1 MASSSLT
8 TTALPESVQ
17 SAKEAGLRYIVD
29 DRPGIQRRRA
39 GKGFRYIGADGKTIR
54 DRETLARIRSLV
66 IPPAWKDVWISPVA
80 NGHLQATGRDA
91 KGRKQSRYHP
101 NWRAVRDETK
111 YEHLLEFGQALPQI
125 RKRIDEDLSLPGLP
139 RQKILA
145 TLARLLESTLIRVGN
160 TEYAKSN
167 KSYGLTTMRNK
178 HTHVE
183 GSKVTFSFQGKSGV
197 RHAIKLTDH
206 RVANIIKRC
215 QNLPGQELF
224 QYLDEEGATHTID
237 SQDVNEYL
245 REISGRDITA
255 KDFRTWAGT
264 VMACILLRQ
273 AEAFTS
279 EAQAKR
285 NVVRAIQEVA
295 RRLGNTPAVCRKCY
309 VHPAV
314 LDRYMSGSMA
324 RALRGAVSKT
334 PAPTSEEQMAN
345 ASVMLREGER
355 VLLRVLRPAV
365 KRASA
370 INRKRA
376 A

>member
-1 MASSSLT
+1 MTSSSLT
-8 TTALPESVQ
+8 SAVLPESVQ
-17 SAKEAGLRYIVD
+17 TAKEAGLRYVVD
-29 DRPGIQRRRA
+29 NRPGIQRRRA
-39 GKGFRYIGADGKTIR
+39 GKGFRYLSADGKTIR
-54 DRETLARIRSLV
+54 DHETLTRIRSLV
-66 IPPAWKDVWISPVA
+66 IPPAWKDVWITPVA

-101 NWRAVRDETK
+101 DWRAARDETK
-111 YEHLLEFGQALPQI
+111 YEHLLEFAQALPQI
-125 RKRIDEDLSLPGLP
+125 RKRIDEDLSLPGLS

-145 TLARLLESTLIRVGN
+145 TLVRLLESTLIRIGN
-160 TEYAKSN
+160 TEYAKTN

-183 GSKVTFSFQGKSGV
+183 GSTMTFSFQGKSGV
-197 RHAIKLTDH
+197 RHTINLTDR
-206 RVANIIKRC
+206 RVAKIVQRC
-215 QNLPGQELF
+215 QHLPGQELF
-224 QYLDEEGATHTID
+224 QYLDEEGSTHTID
-237 SQDVNEYL
+237 SQDVNDYL

-285 NVVRAIQEVA
+285 NVVAAIQEVA
-295 RRLGNTPAVCRKCY
+295 KRLGNTPAVCRKCY

-314 LDRYMSGSMA
+314 LDKYMSGSMA
-324 RALRGAVSKT
+324 RSLRGAVRKT
-334 PAPTSEEQMAN
+334 TVMTSEERMEN
-345 ASVMLREGER
+345 ASTMLREGER